1 MLWPPPSQ
9 VSERL
14 RESLKKWA
22 EGEFKGDSQL
32 SLIPA
37 LYTKLKQDGYDF
49 NVQSDSV
56 SKFLYVYF
64 GSRKTIMFSF
74 KAILLPSADC

>member
-1 MLWPPPSQ
+1 MYYLFTLSDVIPFMLQ

-22 EGEFKGDSQL
+22 DGEFKGDPQL

-56 SKFLYVYF
+56 
-64 GSRKTIMFSF
+64 RKWQPIY
-74 KAILLPSADC
+74 

>member
-1 MLWPPPSQ
+1 MLFYMFYNQ

-14 RESLKKWA
+14 RESLRKWA
-22 EGEFKGDSQL
+22 EGEFKGDPQL

-37 LYTKLKQDGYDF
+37 LYTKLKQEGYDF

-56 SKFLYVYF
+56 MIFLFVI
-64 GSRKTIMFSF
+64 K
-74 KAILLPSADC
+74 

>member
-1 MLWPPPSQ
+1 MCNSPQ

-22 EGEFKGDSQL
+22 EGEFKGDAQL

-37 LYTKLKQDGYDF
+37 LYNKLKQDGYDF
-49 NVQSDSV
+49 NIQSDSV
-56 SKFLYVYF
+56 RNGERREGNREKK
-64 GSRKTIMFSF
+64 GK
-74 KAILLPSADC
+74 